1 MSLSGS
7 SNKENI
13 MGRIRA
19 VVKKEMKHIVR
30 DRRSFSLLV
39 IIPLFML
46 VLFGFALNFNVKE
59 VPMDVIDR
67 SQSAESRLLIDK
79 FVQSGYFKVRRFLPD
94 ENEALDA
101 MSRGKSVL
109 ILDIPGDFSHNLRK
123 GIESDVGL
131 FFDGV
136 DTNTA
141 TAAMSYAE
149 NIISLFNRERAGTAP
164 DSAGID
170 FRPRVW
176 YNPELSSRVFLI
188 PGLIVYILMIITV
201 VSTSLTIVREREER
215 TIEQL
220 IVSPLGSMELI
231 LGKVVPYMILTLGSA
246 LAIMAFGYLIFGV
259 GVKGSLLLLFLSMA
273 LFLTVGVATGIL
285 ISAIADTR
293 QFAFLLSV
301 LFTVLPTLLLS
312 GFVFPIRN
320 MAPFIQGI
328 TYLVPARYFTEIIR
342 NIYIKGVGFETFWP
356 EFSVMTLM
364 AAGLLF
370 ISIRKLRSRLS

>member
-1 MSLSGS
+1 
-7 SNKENI
+7 

-46 VLFGFALNFNVKE
+46 VLFGFALNFNVTE

-94 ENEALDA
+94 EKEALDA

-273 LFLTVGVATGIL
+273 IFLTVGVATGIL

-342 NIYIKGVGFETFWP
+342 NIYIKGVGFETFWG

>member
-1 MSLSGS
+1 
-7 SNKENI
+7 
-13 MGRIRA
+13 MGRVRA
-19 VVKKEMKHIVR
+19 VVKKEMKHIIR

-39 IIPLFML
+39 VIPLFML
-46 VLFGFALNFNVKE
+46 ILFGFALNFNVKD
-59 VPMDVIDR
+59 VPMDVVDR
-67 SQSAESRLLIDK
+67 SRSPESRLLIDK
-79 FVQSGYFKVRRFLPD
+79 FVQSGYFKVCCFSAD
-94 ENEALDA
+94 EEKAVRA
-101 MSRGKSVL
+101 MSRGRSVL
-109 ILDIPGDFSHNLRK
+109 ILDIPGDFSRK
-123 GIESDVGL
+123 LKQGRLSEVGL

-141 TAAMSYAE
+141 TAAISYAE
-149 NIISLFNRERAGTAP
+149 NIVALFNRERIGAIP

-170 FRPRVW
+170 YRPRVW

-231 LGKVVPYMILTLGSA
+231 LGKVIPYTILTFGSA
-246 LAIMAFGYLIFGV
+246 LSILVFGYLIFGV

-273 LFLTVGVATGIL
+273 LFLMVGVASGIF

-293 QFAFLLSV
+293 QFAFLLAV
-301 LFTVLPTLLLS
+301 FFTVLPTLLLS

-320 MAPFIQGI
+320 MYPLIRMI

-342 NIYIKGVGFETFWP
+342 SIYIKGVGFETFWP
-356 EFSVMTLM
+356 EFSLMTLM
-364 AAGLLF
+364 AAGLLLV
-370 ISIRKLRSRLS
+370 SIRKLKSRLS

>member
-1 MSLSGS
+1 
-7 SNKENI
+7 

-19 VVKKEMKHIVR
+19 VVKKEMKHITR
-30 DRRSFSLLV
+30 DRRSFGLLV
-39 IIPLFML
+39 VIPLFML
-46 VLFGFALNFNVKE
+46 ILFGFALNFNVKD
-59 VPMDVIDR
+59 VPMDVVDR
-67 SQSAESRLLIDK
+67 SQSPESRLFIDK
-79 FVQSGYFKVRRFLPD
+79 FVESGYFKVRRYSPQ
-94 ENEALDA
+94 EGDA
-101 MSRGKSVL
+101 MESMARGKTLL
-109 ILDIPGDFSHNLRK
+109 ILDIPRDFSAKLRQ
-123 GIESDVGL
+123 GRGSEVGL

-136 DTNTA
+136 DTNTT

-149 NIISLFNRERAGTAP
+149 NIVALFNRERAGIVP
-164 DSAGID
+164 ESPGID

-220 IVSPLGSMELI
+220 IVSPLGPMELI
-231 LGKVVPYMILTLGSA
+231 LGKVIPYMVLTFGSA
-246 LAIMAFGYLIFGV
+246 LSILLLGYLVFGV
-259 GVKGSLLLLFLSMA
+259 SVKGSLLLLFVSMA
-273 LFLTVGVATGIL
+273 LFLMVGVASGIL
-285 ISAIADTR
+285 ISAVADTR

-320 MAPFIQGI
+320 MSPVIRGI

-342 NIYIKGVGFETFWP
+342 SIYIKGVGFGAFWQ

-364 AAGLLF
+364 TAGLLMV
-370 ISIRKLRSRLS
+370 STRKLKSRLS